1 MTPLGWNGCWRIAR
15 RDLNPRLRGLRLLF
29 ICLFLGVATLA
40 AIGSLTAAITGA
52 LAEQGQELLG
62 GDVEVGIAQ
71 REATPEEKGALDQLG
86 RVSATIRMRAM
97 AHRVGPA
104 AAGTSNGPAALLSE
118 IKGVDRAYPLYGSLV
133 SRRGASVRDMAP
145 SDIFVDEALAGRLA
159 LRIGDRLRYGE
170 AVFRVRDLI
179 VKEPDR
185 VGEGFTLG
193 SVAIASLDGL
203 RRTQLIQPGS
213 LFESKYRIALPPG
226 ADAGQV
232 AKALTK
238 RFSSAGWDVKD
249 RDRAAPGANRFFER
263 MGQFLS
269 LIGLVALI
277 VAGIGV
283 ANGVSSYL
291 GLKRGG
297 IATLKVLGAASG
309 DIERIYMLQIG
320 AVAGAAIACGLG
332 VGALLPAGLIAL
344 TGDLLPVEARAGFHP
359 APLAA
364 SAVYGLLIVLI
375 FTLPALAR
383 ARILPVAALFRTNVE
398 QSSAIDRRGWLIMT
412 VSALAVLLLAV
423 LTAQQPL
430 FALAVLG
437 AAGAVLLLLMLIG
450 WAVKRLAARLPRPR
464 RPLLRLVLANFHRPG
479 AQTVPLVIALGLGL
493 TLFVTLTAI
502 QTSLDAEISRSVP
515 KRAPNQFVLDIPMG
529 EQAKFEALVRAHA
542 PEARLNLVPSMRG
555 MIIAYGRQRVAD
567 LEEIPQGAWFLRGER
582 GLTYSDRL
590 PEGSELV
597 AGQWWPEHYS
607 GPPLVSLDEEAAKIM
622 AIGVGDTLTVSV
634 LGREMEAR
642 VASLRRI
649 NWDTLG
655 FNYVM
660 VFSPNALR
668 SAPHNLT
675 STITIDAEHAPAVAR
690 ALLAAFPS
698 ISVIEVGELIGQ
710 VRTLLDQMA
719 VAIGLAGSVTIL
731 AGIAVL
737 IGAIA
742 AARQARSYDSVI
754 LKTLGATRAQ
764 ILAAQGLEY
773 ALLTAMLAL
782 VALAL
787 GSAAGWYVI
796 VELFEFGWAPDWP
809 MVLATLAVGGLITLG
824 IGLAGSIPIISV
836 RPAAALRQLE

>member
-1 MTPLGWNGCWRIAR
+1 VTRLGWQGCWRIAR

-29 ICLFLGVATLA
+29 VCLFLGVATLA

-71 REATPEEKGALDQLG
+71 REATPDEKDVLDKLG

-97 AHRVGPA
+97 AHRAGPA
-104 AAGTSNGPAALLSE
+104 ASGSSDGPRALLSE
-118 IKGVDRAYPLYGSLV
+118 IKGVDRAYPLYGRLV
-133 SRRGASVRDMAP
+133 SSRGASVRKMAP
-145 SDIFVDEALAGRLA
+145 ADIFVDEALAGRLA
-159 LRIGDRLRYGE
+159 LRIGDQLRYGE

-193 SVAIASLDGL
+193 SVAIVSLDGL
-203 RRTQLIQPGS
+203 RRTQLLQPGS

-226 ADAGQV
+226 ADAGTV

-238 RFSSAGWDVKD
+238 RFSSAGWDVKE

-283 ANGVSSYL
+283 GNGVASYL

-297 IATLKVLGAASG
+297 IATLKILGAASG

-320 AVAGAAIACGLG
+320 AVAAAAIACGLG
-332 VGALLPAGLIAL
+332 AGALLPAGLIAL
-344 TGDLLPVEARAGFHP
+344 AGNLLPVEARAGFHP
-359 APLAA
+359 GPLAA

-375 FTLPALAR
+375 FTLPALGR
-383 ARILPVAALFRTNVE
+383 ARILPAAALFRTTVE
-398 QSSAIDRRGWLIMT
+398 RRSAIDRRGWLIMI

-423 LTAQQPL
+423 LTARQPL

-450 WAVKRLAARLPRPR
+450 WAVKRLASRLPRPR

-479 AQTVPLVIALGLGL
+479 AQTVPLIIALGLGL

-542 PEARLNLVPSMRG
+542 PEARLNLVPSLRG
-555 MIIAYGRQRVAD
+555 LIIAYGRQRVAD

-597 AGQWWPEHYS
+597 AGQWWPENYT

-655 FNYVM
+655 FNYIM

-675 STITIDAEHAPAVAR
+675 STITIDAAHAPAVAR
-690 ALLAAFPS
+690 ALLGAFPS

-754 LKTLGATRAQ
+754 LKTLGATRVQ
-764 ILAAQGLEY
+764 ILTAQGLEY

-782 VALAL
+782 VALVL
-787 GSAAGWYVI
+787 GSAAAWYVI

-809 MVLATLAVGGLITLG
+809 KVLATLAVGGIITLG
-824 IGLAGSIPIISV
+824 IGLAGSLPIISV
-836 RPAAALRQLE
+836 RPAAALRQLD